1 MLESLKAAAERYVG
15 FILRTEEEWNVVA
28 SEKPPVSEILFPFT
42 TMGVALMLVAS
53 VLGYLLRTAP
63 GSFLLEML
71 FTAAVYAVPLAVF
84 AVTSRTLASRFGA
97 VRADLAIAVCLYA
110 FSPAWLV
117 SALHV
122 IPVVSFGWLWLT
134 ISLVFVSLLFA
145 RGSTSVLGIPDRRRS
160 LFIAACLASLV
171 LTMAGAFLL
180 KYLWLLSKEIF

>member
-1 MLESLKAAAERYVG
+1 MLESLKAAVERYIG
-15 FILRTEEEWNVVA
+15 FILHAEDEWNVVA

-42 TMGVALMLVAS
+42 TMGVVVLLIASAL
-53 VLGYLLRTAP
+53 GCLLRAAR

-71 FTAAVYAVPLAVF
+71 FTVALYAIPLAVF
-84 AVTSRTLASRFGA
+84 TAATSMLAGRLGA
-97 VRADLAIAVCLYA
+97 VRADLAVAVCLYA

-134 ISLVFVSLLFA
+134 ISLVFVSLLFVK
-145 RGSTSVLGIPDRRRS
+145 GSTSVLGIPDRRRP
-160 LFIAACLASLV
+160 LFIAACLVSLV